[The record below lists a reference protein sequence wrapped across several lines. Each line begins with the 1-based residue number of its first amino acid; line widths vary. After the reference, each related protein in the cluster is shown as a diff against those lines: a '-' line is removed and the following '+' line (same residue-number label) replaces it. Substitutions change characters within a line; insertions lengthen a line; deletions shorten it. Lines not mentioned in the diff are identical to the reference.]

1 MTITG
6 IKKSFIIYGF
16 HNYNIILTIRAD
28 KMEEYIN
35 LFEKIIA
42 KTSPKVEYM
51 DIRMG
56 LGDNTSILM
65 KDGNVDEI
73 NTGMSL
79 GARIRVL
86 NNGAWGFA
94 YTTDLSKLN
103 DITQTALKLSTS
115 LKGDVKL
122 SETEVIKDKVEVDV
136 KIPFKDITIEEKKDI
151 MKDAA
156 DAASIEKVNST
167 TVSYADSEVNE
178 LFMNS
183 EGSQIQVKTSRVR
196 MALNASAT
204 DGEII
209 QFGHGSLGGVK
220 GFEVI
225 ANADIEEFGRSIA
238 EKSVRLLDAKP
249 APSGQFPVIADSE
262 LTGVLIHEALGHAVE
277 GDLILQN
284 DSILKGKL
292 GQQIASD
299 IVNIFDDASLRQG
312 FGYYPYDV
320 EGVKTKPNQ
329 LVKDGKLVSLLN
341 SRSTASKLGMNSSGN
356 ARSLISDQPIV
367 RMSNTYLEPG
377 DMEVEELFEDIDNGI
392 YLKGSRGGQVD
403 TGKGIFQFNAA
414 EGYMIENGEITTP
427 LRDVSLSGNILET
440 LKNIDAIGN
449 DFKLSVGFCG
459 KDGQTAPVGD
469 GGPHTRI
476 LNALVGG
483 MG

>member
-1 MTITG
+1 MRDI
-6 IKKSFIIYGF
+6 
-16 HNYNIILTIRAD
+16 
-28 KMEEYIN
+28 MEEYID

-42 KTSPKVEYM
+42 KTIPQVDYIDVRAGMSN
-51 DIRMG
+51 
-56 LGDNTSILM
+56 NTSILM
-65 KDGNVDEI
+65 KDGDVDEI
-73 NTGMSL
+73 NTGISL

-86 NNGAWGFA
+86 KNGAWGFA

-103 DITQTALKLSTS
+103 EITDTAIQLSNS
-115 LKGDVKL
+115 LTGDVEL
-122 SETEVIKDKVEVDV
+122 SESEVIKDKVKVDV
-136 KIPFKDITIEEKKDI
+136 KIPFKDISIEEKKEI
-151 MKDAA
+151 MKDAN

-167 TVSYADSEVNE
+167 TVSYSDGEINE
-178 LFMNS
+178 IFMNS
-183 EGSQIQVKTSRVR
+183 EGSEIQTFTSKIR

-209 QFGHGSLGGVK
+209 QFGHGSIGGVK
-220 GFEVI
+220 GFELI
-225 ANADIEEFGRSIA
+225 RETDIEGFGREIG
-238 EKSVRLLDAKP
+238 EKAVRLLEAEA
-249 APSGQFPVIADSE
+249 APSGKYPVIADPQ

-284 DSILKGKL
+284 DSILKDKMGEM
-292 GQQIASD
+292 IASD
-299 IVNIFDDASLRQG
+299 IVNIFDDASLKDG

-341 SRSTASKLGMNSSGN
+341 SRETASKFGMKSSGN
-356 ARSLISDQPIV
+356 ARSIISDQPIV
-367 RMSNTYLEPG
+367 RMSNTYLQPG
-377 DMEVEELFEDIDNGI
+377 DSSFEELFEDVDDGI

-414 EGYMIENGEITTP
+414 EGYLIKNGEITTP

-449 DFKLSVGFCG
+449 DFELSVGFCG

>member
-1 MTITG
+1 
-6 IKKSFIIYGF
+6 
-16 HNYNIILTIRAD
+16 
-28 KMEEYIN
+28 MEEYID
-35 LFEKIIA
+35 LFENIIA
-42 KTSPKVEYM
+42 KTRQKVDYM
-51 DIRMG
+51 DIRFGM
-56 LGDNTSILM
+56 GDNTSILM

-94 YTTDLSKLN
+94 YTTDLSKI
-103 DITQTALKLSTS
+103 DEITETALKLSKS

-122 SETEVIKDKVEVDV
+122 SENEIIKDNIEVDV
-136 KIPFKDITIEEKKDI
+136 KIPFKDISIEEKKDI
-151 MKDAA
+151 MMEANDAA
-156 DAASIEKVNST
+156 TIDKVNST
-167 TVSYADSEVNE
+167 TVSYSDSEVNE

-183 EGSQIQVKTSRVR
+183 EGSEIQVKTDRVR

-225 ANADIEEFGRSIA
+225 SEVDIEEFGRNIG
-238 EKSVRLLDAKP
+238 EKAVRLLDAKP
-249 APSGQFPVIADSE
+249 APSGQFPVIADPE
-262 LTGVLIHEALGHAVE
+262 LTGVLIHEALGHATE

-284 DSILKGKL
+284 DSILKGKI
-292 GQQIASD
+292 GEKIASD
-299 IVNIFDDASLRQG
+299 IVNIFDDASRKDG

-329 LVKDGKLVSLLN
+329 LVKNGELISLLN
-341 SRSTASKLGMNSSGN
+341 SRETASKLGMESSGN
-356 ARSLISDQPIV
+356 ARSIIADQPIV
-367 RMSNTYLEPG
+367 RMSNTYLQPG
-377 DMEVEELFEDIDNGI
+377 DNTFEELIEDLPNGM

-414 EGYMIENGEITTP
+414 EGYLIENGEITTP

>member
-1 MTITG
+1 
-6 IKKSFIIYGF
+6 
-16 HNYNIILTIRAD
+16 
-28 KMEEYIN
+28 MEEYID
-35 LFEKIIA
+35 LFKKVIEK
-42 KTSPKVEYM
+42 TTPKVDYI
-51 DIRMG
+51 DIRSG
-56 LGDNTSILM
+56 IGENTSIIM
-65 KDGNVDEI
+65 KDGDVDEI

-94 YTTDLSKLN
+94 YTTDLSKIN
-103 DITQTALKLSTS
+103 DITKTAIKLSSS

-122 SETEVIKDKVEVDV
+122 SESDVIKDKTAVEVR
-136 KIPFKDITIEEKKDI
+136 IPFKDISIEEKKEI
-151 MKDAA
+151 LKEAS
-156 DAASIEKVNST
+156 DAASIDKVNST
-167 TVSYADSEVNE
+167 TAMYGDTEVNE
-178 LFMNS
+178 LFINS
-183 EGSQIQVKTSRVR
+183 EGSEIQVKTSRVR

-204 DGEII
+204 NGEII

-225 ANADIEEFGRSIA
+225 ADADIEEFGRKIG
-238 EKSVRLLDAKP
+238 EKAVRLLDANP
-249 APSGQFPVIADSE
+249 APSGKFPVIADSE

-284 DSILKGKL
+284 DSILKDKIGEM
-292 GQQIASD
+292 IASD
-299 IVNIFDDASLRQG
+299 IVNIYDDASLKEG

-329 LVKDGKLVSLLN
+329 LVKDGKLISLLN
-341 SRSTASKLGMNSSGN
+341 SRETASQLGMKSSGN
-356 ARSLISDQPIV
+356 ARSIIADKPIV
-367 RMSNTYLEPG
+367 RMSNTYLQPG
-377 DMEVEELFEDIDNGI
+377 DNTFEELIEDIPNGI

-414 EGYMIENGEITTP
+414 EGYLIENGELKTP

-440 LKNIDAIGN
+440 LKNIDAIGD

>member
-1 MTITG
+1 MLF
-6 IKKSFIIYGF
+6 KIY
-16 HNYNIILTIRAD
+16 IRILNLRD

-35 LFEKIIA
+35 LFEKIIE
-42 KTSPKVEYM
+42 KTIPQVDYIDVRAGIS
-51 DIRMG
+51 
-56 LGDNTSILM
+56 DNTSILM
-65 KDGNVDEI
+65 KDGKVDEI

-86 NNGAWGFA
+86 KNGAWGFA

-103 DITQTALKLSTS
+103 EITDTAIQLSNS
-115 LKGDVKL
+115 LTGDVEL
-122 SETEVIKDKVEVDV
+122 SESEIIKDKVEVDV
-136 KIPFKDITIEEKKDI
+136 KIPFKDVSIEEKKEI
-151 MKDAA
+151 IKEAS
-156 DAASIEKVNST
+156 DAASIDKVNST
-167 TVSYADSEVNE
+167 TAGYSDGEINE

-183 EGSQIQVKTSRVR
+183 EGSEIQTKTSKVR

-209 QFGHGSLGGVK
+209 QFGHDSLGGVK

-225 ANADIEEFGRSIA
+225 ADVDIEEFGRKIG
-238 EKSVRLLDAKP
+238 EKAVRLLDAEP
-249 APSGQFPVIADSE
+249 APSGQFTTIADPL

-284 DSILKGKL
+284 DSILKGRL
-292 GQQIASD
+292 GEKIASD
-299 IVNIFDDASLRQG
+299 IVNIFDDASKRDG

-329 LVKDGKLVSLLN
+329 LVKDGQLISLLN
-341 SRSTASKLGMNSSGN
+341 SRETASKLGMKSSGN
-356 ARSLISDQPIV
+356 ARSIIADKPIV
-367 RMSNTYLEPG
+367 RMSNTFLQPG
-377 DMEVEELFEDIDNGI
+377 DNSFDELIEDIPDGI

-403 TGKGIFQFNAA
+403 TAKGIFQFNAA
-414 EGYMIENGEITTP
+414 EGYLIKNGEISTP
-427 LRDVSLSGNILET
+427 VRDVSLSGNILET

-449 DFKLSVGFCG
+449 DFKLNMGFCG
-459 KDGQTAPVGD
+459 KGGQTAPVGD

>member
-1 MTITG
+1 M
-6 IKKSFIIYGF
+6 S
-16 HNYNIILTIRAD
+16 N
-28 KMEEYIN
+28 
-35 LFEKIIA
+35 
-42 KTSPKVEYM
+42 
-51 DIRMG
+51 
-56 LGDNTSILM
+56 NTSILM
-65 KDGNVDEI
+65 KDGDVDEI
-73 NTGMSL
+73 NTGISL

-86 NNGAWGFA
+86 KNGAWGFA

-103 DITQTALKLSTS
+103 EITDTAIQLSNS
-115 LKGDVKL
+115 LTGDVEL
-122 SETEVIKDKVEVDV
+122 SESEVIKDKVKVDV
-136 KIPFKDITIEEKKDI
+136 KIPFKDISIEEKKEI
-151 MKDAA
+151 MKDAN

-167 TVSYADSEVNE
+167 TVSYSDGEINE
-178 LFMNS
+178 IFMNS
-183 EGSQIQVKTSRVR
+183 EGSEIQTVTSKIR

-209 QFGHGSLGGVK
+209 QFGHGSIGGVK
-220 GFEVI
+220 GFELI
-225 ANADIEEFGRSIA
+225 RETDIEGFGREIG
-238 EKSVRLLDAKP
+238 EKAVRLLEAEA
-249 APSGQFPVIADSE
+249 APSGKYPVIADPQ

-284 DSILKGKL
+284 DSILKDKMGEM
-292 GQQIASD
+292 IASD
-299 IVNIFDDASLRQG
+299 IVNIFDDASLKDG

-341 SRSTASKLGMNSSGN
+341 SRETASKFGMKSSGN
-356 ARSLISDQPIV
+356 ARSIISDQPIV
-367 RMSNTYLEPG
+367 RMSNTYLQPG
-377 DMEVEELFEDIDNGI
+377 DSSFEELFEDVDDGI

-414 EGYMIENGEITTP
+414 EGYLIKNGEITTP

-449 DFKLSVGFCG
+449 DFELSVGFCG

>member
-1 MTITG
+1 
-6 IKKSFIIYGF
+6 
-16 HNYNIILTIRAD
+16 
-28 KMEEYIN
+28 MEEYID
-35 LFEKIIA
+35 LFEKVIA
-42 KTSPKVEYM
+42 KTSSQIDYI
-51 DIRMG
+51 DIRAG
-56 LGDNTSILM
+56 IGDNTSILM

-79 GARIRVL
+79 AARVRVL

-94 YTTDLSKLN
+94 YTTDLSKIN
-103 DITQTALKLSTS
+103 EITDTAIRFSNS
-115 LKGDVKL
+115 LKGDVEL
-122 SETEVIKDKVEVDV
+122 SETDIIKDKISVDV
-136 KIPFKDITIEEKKDI
+136 KIPFSDISIEEKKDI
-151 MKDAA
+151 MKQANDAA
-156 DAASIEKVNST
+156 IIDKVNST
-167 TVSYADSEVNE
+167 TVSYGDSEVNE
-178 LFMNS
+178 LFMSS
-183 EGSQIQVKTSRVR
+183 EGSEIQVKTSRVR

-204 DGEII
+204 NGEII

-220 GFEVI
+220 GFEAI
-225 ANADIEEFGRSIA
+225 SDKDLEEFGRTIGQKA
-238 EKSVRLLDAKP
+238 VRLLDAKP
-249 APSGQFPVIADSE
+249 APSGNFPVIADPE
-262 LTGVLIHEALGHAVE
+262 LTGVLVHEALGHAVE

-284 DSILKGKL
+284 DSILKDKMGC
-292 GQQIASD
+292 QIASD
-299 IVNIFDDASLRQG
+299 IVNIFDDASLKEG

-320 EGVKTKPNQ
+320 EGVKTSPNQ

-341 SRSTASKLGMNSSGN
+341 SRETSSKLNMKSSGN
-356 ARSLISDQPIV
+356 ARSLIADQPIV
-367 RMSNTYLEPG
+367 RMSNTYLQPR
-377 DMEVEELFEDIDNGI
+377 DNSFEELLEDIQDGI

-414 EGYMIENGEITTP
+414 EGYLIKDGEITTP

-440 LKNIDAIGN
+440 LKNIDAVGN

>member
-1 MTITG
+1 
-6 IKKSFIIYGF
+6 
-16 HNYNIILTIRAD
+16 
-28 KMEEYIN
+28 MEEYID
-35 LFEKIIA
+35 LIEKVIA
-42 KTSPKVEYM
+42 QTSPKVDYI
-51 DIRMG
+51 DVRFGI
-56 LGDNTSILM
+56 GDNTSILM
-65 KDGNVDEI
+65 KDGDVNEI

-103 DITQTALKLSTS
+103 EITQTAIKLSNS

-122 SETEVIKDKVEVDV
+122 SESEVITDKVAVDV
-136 KIPFKDITIEEKKDI
+136 KIPFKDISIEEKKEI
-151 MKDAA
+151 MKE
-156 DAASIEKVNST
+156 ASDSATIDKVNST
-167 TVSYADSEVNE
+167 TASYVDSEVKE
-178 LFMNS
+178 LFLNS
-183 EGSQIQVKTSRVR
+183 EGSNIQVKTSRVR

-209 QFGHGSLGGVK
+209 QFSHGSLGGVK

-225 ANADIEEFGRSIA
+225 SERDIEEFGRNIG
-238 EKSVRLLDAKP
+238 EKAVRLLDAEP
-249 APSGQFPVIADSE
+249 AKSGQFTVIADPE
-262 LTGVLIHEALGHAVE
+262 LTGVLIHEALGHATE

-284 DSILKGKL
+284 DSILKDKIGEK
-292 GQQIASD
+292 IASD
-299 IVNIFDDASLRQG
+299 IVNIFDDASRKDG

-329 LVKDGKLVSLLN
+329 LVKNGELVSLLN
-341 SRSTASKLGMNSSGN
+341 SRETASKLGMKSSGN
-356 ARSLISDQPIV
+356 ARSIIADQPIV
-367 RMSNTYLEPG
+367 RMSNTYLQPG
-377 DMEVEELFEDIDNGI
+377 NNAFEELIEDIPDGM

-414 EGYMIENGEITTP
+414 EGYKIENGEITTP

-476 LNALVGG
+476 KNALVGG

>member
-1 MTITG
+1 
-6 IKKSFIIYGF
+6 
-16 HNYNIILTIRAD
+16 
-28 KMEEYIN
+28 MEEYID

-42 KTSPKVEYM
+42 KTIPQVDYM
-51 DIRMG
+51 DVRAGMSN
-56 LGDNTSILM
+56 NTSILM
-65 KDGNVDEI
+65 KDGDVDEI
-73 NTGMSL
+73 NTGISL

-86 NNGAWGFA
+86 KNGAWGFA

-103 DITQTALKLSTS
+103 EITDTAIQLSNS
-115 LKGDVKL
+115 LTGDVEL
-122 SETEVIKDKVEVDV
+122 SESEVIKDKVKVDV
-136 KIPFKDITIEEKKDI
+136 KIPFNDISIEEKKEI
-151 MKDAA
+151 MKDAN

-167 TVSYADSEVNE
+167 TVSYSDGEINE
-178 LFMNS
+178 IFMNS
-183 EGSQIQVKTSRVR
+183 EGSEIQTFTSKIR

-209 QFGHGSLGGVK
+209 QFGHGSIGGVK
-220 GFEVI
+220 GFELI
-225 ANADIEEFGRSIA
+225 RETDIEGFGREIG
-238 EKSVRLLDAKP
+238 EKAVRLLEAEA
-249 APSGQFPVIADSE
+249 APSGKYPVIADPQ

-277 GDLILQN
+277 ADLILQN
-284 DSILKGKL
+284 DSILKDKMGEM
-292 GQQIASD
+292 IASD
-299 IVNIFDDASLRQG
+299 IVNIFDDASLKDG

-341 SRSTASKLGMNSSGN
+341 SRETASKFGMKSSGN
-356 ARSLISDQPIV
+356 ARSIISDQPIV
-367 RMSNTYLEPG
+367 RMSNTYLQPG
-377 DMEVEELFEDIDNGI
+377 DSSFEELFEDVDDGI

-414 EGYMIENGEITTP
+414 EGYLIKNGEITTP

-449 DFKLSVGFCG
+449 DFELSVGFCG

>member
-1 MTITG
+1 MLSKIN
-6 IKKSFIIYGF
+6 IRIIF
-16 HNYNIILTIRAD
+16 LSD
-28 KMEEYIN
+28 KMDEYID
-35 LFEKIIA
+35 LFEKVIA
-42 KTSPKVEYM
+42 QTSPKVDYIDVRFGIGE
-51 DIRMG
+51 
-56 LGDNTSILM
+56 NTSILM
-65 KDGNVDEI
+65 KDSNVDEI
-73 NTGMSL
+73 NTGKSL

-86 NNGAWGFA
+86 KNGAWGFA
-94 YTTDLSKLN
+94 YTTDLSKI
-103 DITQTALKLSTS
+103 DEITETAIKLSDS
-115 LKGDVKL
+115 LKGDVTL
-122 SETEVIKDKVEVDV
+122 SESEVITDKVAVDV
-136 KIPFKDITIEEKKDI
+136 KIPFKDISIEEKQNI
-151 MKDAA
+151 MKE
-156 DAASIEKVNST
+156 ASDSATIDKVNST
-167 TVSYADSEVNE
+167 TASYADSEVNE
-178 LFMNS
+178 LFINS
-183 EGSQIQVKTSRVR
+183 EGSNIQVKTSRVR

-225 ANADIEEFGRSIA
+225 ADKDIEEFGRNIG
-238 EKSVRLLDAKP
+238 EKAVRLLDAKP
-249 APSGQFPVIADSE
+249 APSGQFPVIADPE
-262 LTGVLIHEALGHAVE
+262 LTGVLIHEALGHATE

-284 DSILKGKL
+284 DSILKNKIGEK
-292 GQQIASD
+292 IASD
-299 IVNIFDDASLRQG
+299 IVNIFDDASRKDG

-320 EGVKTKPNQ
+320 EGVRTKPNQ
-329 LVKDGKLVSLLN
+329 LVKNGELISLLN
-341 SRSTASKLGMNSSGN
+341 SRETASKLGMESSGN

-367 RMSNTYLEPG
+367 RMSNTYLQPG
-377 DMEVEELFEDIDNGI
+377 DNTFEELLEDIPNGM

-414 EGYMIENGEITTP
+414 EGYLIENGEITTS

>member
-1 MTITG
+1 
-6 IKKSFIIYGF
+6 
-16 HNYNIILTIRAD
+16 
-28 KMEEYIN
+28 MEEYIN
-35 LFEKIIA
+35 LFEKIIE
-42 KTSPKVEYM
+42 KTIPKVDYIDVRAGM
-51 DIRMG
+51 S
-56 LGDNTSILM
+56 DNTSILM

-86 NNGAWGFA
+86 KNGAWGFA

-103 DITQTALKLSTS
+103 EITDTAIQLSNS
-115 LKGDVKL
+115 LTGDVEL
-122 SETEVIKDKVEVDV
+122 SESEIIKDKVEVDV
-136 KIPFKDITIEEKKDI
+136 KIPFKDVSIEEKKEI
-151 MKDAA
+151 IKEAS
-156 DAASIEKVNST
+156 DAASIDKVNST
-167 TVSYADSEVNE
+167 TASYSDGEINE

-183 EGSQIQVKTSRVR
+183 EGSEILTKTSKAR

-220 GFEVI
+220 GFEII
-225 ANADIEEFGRSIA
+225 ADADIEAFGRGIG
-238 EKSVRLLDAKP
+238 EKAVRLLDAKP
-249 APSGQFPVIADSE
+249 APSGQFTTIADSE

-284 DSILKGKL
+284 DSILKDKL
-292 GQQIASD
+292 GEKIASD
-299 IVNIFDDASLRQG
+299 IVNIFDDASKRDG

-329 LVKDGKLVSLLN
+329 LVKDGELISLLN
-341 SRSTASKLGMNSSGN
+341 SRETASKLGMKSSGN
-356 ARSLISDQPIV
+356 ARSIIADKPIV
-367 RMSNTYLEPG
+367 RMSNTYLQPG
-377 DMEVEELFEDIDNGI
+377 DNSFDEMIEDIPDGI

-403 TGKGIFQFNAA
+403 TAKGIFQFNAA
-414 EGYMIENGEITTP
+414 EGYLIKNGEISTP
-427 LRDVSLSGNILET
+427 VRDVSLSGNILET

>member
-1 MTITG
+1 
-6 IKKSFIIYGF
+6 
-16 HNYNIILTIRAD
+16 
-28 KMEEYIN
+28 MEEYIS
-35 LFEKIIA
+35 LFEKVIE
-42 KTSPKVEYM
+42 KTTPQVEYV
-51 DIRMG
+51 DIRCG
-56 LGDNTSILM
+56 ISENTSILM

-94 YTTDLSKLN
+94 YTTDLSKIN
-103 DITQTALKLSTS
+103 EITETAIKLSNS

-122 SETEVIKDKVEVDV
+122 SESEVIKDNIAVDV
-136 KIPFKDITIEEKKDI
+136 KIPFKDIPIDEKKEI
-151 MKDAA
+151 IKDAS
-156 DAASIEKVNST
+156 DAATIDKVNST
-167 TVSYADSEVNE
+167 TAGYNDSEIKE

-183 EGSQIQVKTSRVR
+183 EGSEIQVKTSRIR

-220 GFEVI
+220 GFEAI
-225 ANADIEEFGRSIA
+225 AERDMEEFGRNIG
-238 EKSVRLLDAKP
+238 EKAVRLLDAKP
-249 APSGQFPVIADSE
+249 APSGQFPVIADPE

-284 DSILKGKL
+284 DSILKGKV
-292 GQQIASD
+292 GEQIASD
-299 IVNIFDDASLRQG
+299 IVNIFDDASLKEG

-320 EGVKTKPNQ
+320 EGIKTKPNQ
-329 LVKDGKLVSLLN
+329 LVKDGKLISLLN
-341 SRSTASKLGMNSSGN
+341 SRETASQLGMKSSGN
-356 ARSLISDQPIV
+356 ARSIISDKPIV
-367 RMSNTYLEPG
+367 RMSNTYLQPG
-377 DMEVEELFEDIDNGI
+377 DNTFEELLEDIPNGI

-414 EGYMIENGEITTP
+414 EGYLIENGQLTTP

>member
-1 MTITG
+1 
-6 IKKSFIIYGF
+6 
-16 HNYNIILTIRAD
+16 
-28 KMEEYIN
+28 
-35 LFEKIIA
+35 
-42 KTSPKVEYM
+42 
-51 DIRMG
+51 
-56 LGDNTSILM
+56 M

-94 YTTDLSKLN
+94 YTTDLSKIN
-103 DITQTALKLSTS
+103 EITETALKLSSS
-115 LKGDVKL
+115 LKGDVSL
-122 SETEVIKDKVEVDV
+122 SDSPVTKDKVEIDV
-136 KIPFKDITIEEKKDI
+136 KIPFKDIPIEEKKDI
-151 MKDAA
+151 MKEASDAA
-156 DAASIEKVNST
+156 TIEKVNST
-167 TVSYADSEVNE
+167 TASYVDSEVNE

-183 EGSQIQVKTSRVR
+183 DGSEIQVKTSRVR

-204 DGEII
+204 NGELI

-220 GFEVI
+220 GFEI
-225 ANADIEEFGRSIA
+225 IQDADIEQFGRNIG
-238 EKSVRLLDAKP
+238 EKAVRLLDAKP
-249 APSGQFPVIADSE
+249 APSGQFPVIADPE
-262 LTGVLIHEALGHAVE
+262 LTGVLIHEALGHATE

-284 DSILKGKL
+284 DSILKDKL
-292 GQQIASD
+292 GDQIASD
-299 IVNIFDDASLRQG
+299 IVNIFDDATLRDG

-329 LVKDGKLVSLLN
+329 LVKDGKLISLLN
-341 SRSTASKLGMNSSGN
+341 SRSTSSKLGMSSSGN
-356 ARSLISDQPIV
+356 ARSIIADQPIV
-367 RMSNTYLEPG
+367 RMSNTFLQPG
-377 DMEVEELFEDIDNGI
+377 DNEVEELFEDIEYGM

-414 EGYMIENGEITTP
+414 EGYLIENGEKTTP

-440 LKNIDAIGN
+440 LKSIDAIGN

>member
-1 MTITG
+1 
-6 IKKSFIIYGF
+6 
-16 HNYNIILTIRAD
+16 
-28 KMEEYIN
+28 MEEYID
-35 LFEKIIA
+35 LFENIIA
-42 KTSPKVEYM
+42 KTRQKVDYM
-51 DIRMG
+51 DIRFGM
-56 LGDNTSILM
+56 GDNTSILM

-94 YTTDLSKLN
+94 YTTDLSKI
-103 DITQTALKLSTS
+103 DEITETALKLSKS

-122 SETEVIKDKVEVDV
+122 SESEIIKDKIEVDV
-136 KIPFKDITIEEKKDI
+136 KIPFKDVSIEEKKDI
-151 MKDAA
+151 MKEANDAA
-156 DAASIEKVNST
+156 TIYKVNST
-167 TVSYADSEVNE
+167 TISYSDSEVNE

-183 EGSQIQVKTSRVR
+183 EGSEIQVKTDRVR

-225 ANADIEEFGRSIA
+225 SEVDIEEFGRNIG
-238 EKSVRLLDAKP
+238 EKAVRLLDAKP
-249 APSGQFPVIADSE
+249 APSGQFPVIADPE
-262 LTGVLIHEALGHAVE
+262 LTGVLIHEALGHATE

-284 DSILKGKL
+284 DSILKGKI
-292 GQQIASD
+292 GEKIASD
-299 IVNIFDDASLRQG
+299 IVNIFDDASRKDG

-329 LVKDGKLVSLLN
+329 LVKNGELISLLN
-341 SRSTASKLGMNSSGN
+341 SRETASKLGMESSGN
-356 ARSLISDQPIV
+356 ARSIIADQPIV
-367 RMSNTYLEPG
+367 RMSNTYLQPG
-377 DMEVEELFEDIDNGI
+377 DNTFEELIEDLPNGM

-414 EGYMIENGEITTP
+414 EGYLIENGEITTP

>member
-1 MTITG
+1 
-6 IKKSFIIYGF
+6 
-16 HNYNIILTIRAD
+16 
-28 KMEEYIN
+28 MEEYID
-35 LFEKIIA
+35 LFEKIISQ
-42 KTSPKVEYM
+42 TIPKVDYI
-51 DIRMG
+51 DIRAGKSENTG
-56 LGDNTSILM
+56 LLM
-65 KDGNVDEI
+65 KDGDVDEI

-79 GARIRVL
+79 GTRIRVL
-86 NNGAWGFA
+86 KNGAWGFA

-103 DITQTALKLSTS
+103 EITNTAIQLSDS
-115 LKGDVKL
+115 LTGDVKL
-122 SETEVIKDKVEVDV
+122 SESEVIKDKVADDV
-136 KIPFKDITIEEKKDI
+136 KIPFKDISIDEKKEI
-151 MKDAA
+151 MKDAS
-156 DAASIEKVNST
+156 DAASIDKVNST
-167 TVSYADSEVNE
+167 TVSYADSEIDE
-178 LFMNS
+178 IFMNS

-204 DGEII
+204 NGEII

-225 ANADIEEFGRSIA
+225 ADEDIEDFGRKIG
-238 EKSVRLLDAKP
+238 EKAVRLLDAQA
-249 APSGQFPVIADSE
+249 APSGKFPVISDPE

-284 DSILKGKL
+284 DSILKDKL
-292 GQQIASD
+292 GEKIASD
-299 IVNIFDDASLRQG
+299 IVNIFDDASRKDG

-329 LVKDGKLVSLLN
+329 LVKDGKLISLLN
-341 SRSTASKLGMNSSGN
+341 SRETASKLKMASSGN
-356 ARSLISDQPIV
+356 ARSIISDQPIV
-367 RMSNTYLEPG
+367 RMSNTYLQPG
-377 DMEVEELFEDIDNGI
+377 DNTFDELIEDIDNGI

-414 EGYMIENGEITTP
+414 EGYLIENGEIKTP

-459 KDGQTAPVGD
+459 KGGQTAPVGD

-476 LNALVGG
+476 QNALVGG

>member
-1 MTITG
+1 
-6 IKKSFIIYGF
+6 
-16 HNYNIILTIRAD
+16 
-28 KMEEYIN
+28 MEEYID

-42 KTSPKVEYM
+42 KTIPQVDYIDVRAGMSN
-51 DIRMG
+51 
-56 LGDNTSILM
+56 NTSILM
-65 KDGNVDEI
+65 KDGDVDEI
-73 NTGMSL
+73 NTGISL

-86 NNGAWGFA
+86 KNGAWGFA

-103 DITQTALKLSTS
+103 EITDTAIQLSNS
-115 LKGDVKL
+115 LTGDVEL
-122 SETEVIKDKVEVDV
+122 SESEVIKDKVKVDV
-136 KIPFKDITIEEKKDI
+136 KIPFKDISIEEKKEI
-151 MKDAA
+151 MKDAN

-167 TVSYADSEVNE
+167 TVSYSDGEINE
-178 LFMNS
+178 IFMNS
-183 EGSQIQVKTSRVR
+183 EGSEIQTFTSKIR

-209 QFGHGSLGGVK
+209 QFGHGSIGGVK
-220 GFEVI
+220 GFELI
-225 ANADIEEFGRSIA
+225 RKTDIEGFGREIG
-238 EKSVRLLDAKP
+238 EKAVRLLEAEA
-249 APSGQFPVIADSE
+249 APSGKYPVIADPQ

-284 DSILKGKL
+284 DSILKDKMGEM
-292 GQQIASD
+292 IASD
-299 IVNIFDDASLRQG
+299 IVNIFDDASLKDG

-341 SRSTASKLGMNSSGN
+341 SRETASKFGMKSSGN
-356 ARSLISDQPIV
+356 ARSIISDQPIV
-367 RMSNTYLEPG
+367 RMSNTYLQPG
-377 DMEVEELFEDIDNGI
+377 DSSFEELFEDVDDGI

-414 EGYMIENGEITTP
+414 EGYLIKNGEITTP

-449 DFKLSVGFCG
+449 DFELSVGFCG

>member
-1 MTITG
+1 MLF
-6 IKKSFIIYGF
+6 KIY
-16 HNYNIILTIRAD
+16 IRILNLRD

-35 LFEKIIA
+35 LFEKIIE
-42 KTSPKVEYM
+42 KTIPQVDYIDVRAGMS
-51 DIRMG
+51 
-56 LGDNTSILM
+56 DNTSILM
-65 KDGNVDEI
+65 KDGKVDEI

-86 NNGAWGFA
+86 KNGAWGFA

-103 DITQTALKLSTS
+103 EITDTAIQLSNS
-115 LKGDVKL
+115 LTGDVEL
-122 SETEVIKDKVEVDV
+122 SESEIIKDKVEVDV
-136 KIPFKDITIEEKKDI
+136 KIPFKDVSIEEKKEI
-151 MKDAA
+151 IKEAS
-156 DAASIEKVNST
+156 DAASIDKVNST
-167 TVSYADSEVNE
+167 TAGYSDGEINE

-183 EGSQIQVKTSRVR
+183 EGSEIQTKTSKVR

-209 QFGHGSLGGVK
+209 QFGHDSLGGVK

-225 ANADIEEFGRSIA
+225 ADVDIEEFGRKIG
-238 EKSVRLLDAKP
+238 EKAVRLLDAEP
-249 APSGQFPVIADSE
+249 APSGQFTTIADPL

-284 DSILKGKL
+284 DSILKGRL
-292 GQQIASD
+292 GEKIASD
-299 IVNIFDDASLRQG
+299 IVNIFDDASKRDG

-329 LVKDGKLVSLLN
+329 LVKDGQLISLLN
-341 SRSTASKLGMNSSGN
+341 SRETASKLGMKSSGN
-356 ARSLISDQPIV
+356 ARSIIADKPIV
-367 RMSNTYLEPG
+367 RMSNT
-377 DMEVEELFEDIDNGI
+377 
-392 YLKGSRGGQVD
+392 
-403 TGKGIFQFNAA
+403 
-414 EGYMIENGEITTP
+414 GEISAP
-427 LRDVSLSGNILET
+427 VRDVSLSGNILET

-459 KDGQTAPVGD
+459 KGGQTAPVGD

>member
-1 MTITG
+1 
-6 IKKSFIIYGF
+6 
-16 HNYNIILTIRAD
+16 
-28 KMEEYIN
+28 MEEYIN
-35 LFEKIIA
+35 LFENVIA
-42 KTSPKVEYM
+42 KTSPKVDYV
-51 DIRMG
+51 DIRCGM
-56 LGDNTSILM
+56 GDNTSILM

-79 GARIRVL
+79 GTRIRVL

-94 YTTDLSKLN
+94 YTTDISKI
-103 DITQTALKLSTS
+103 DEITETALKLSNS
-115 LKGDVKL
+115 LKGDVTL
-122 SETEVIKDKVEVDV
+122 SESDIIKDKVEVDV
-136 KIPFKDITIEEKKDI
+136 KIPFKDISIEEKSEI
-151 MKDAA
+151 MKEANDAA
-156 DAASIEKVNST
+156 TIDKVNST

-183 EGSQIQVKTSRVR
+183 EGSEIQVKTSRLR

-204 DGEII
+204 NGEII

-220 GFEVI
+220 GYEI
-225 ANADIEEFGRSIA
+225 IKDADIEEFGRKIG
-238 EKSVRLLDAKP
+238 EKAVRLLDAKP
-249 APSGQFPVIADSE
+249 APSGQFPVVADSE
-262 LTGVLIHEALGHAVE
+262 LTGVLIHEALGHATE

-284 DSILKGKL
+284 DSILKDKL
-292 GQQIASD
+292 REQIASD
-299 IVNIFDDASLRQG
+299 IVNIFDDASRKDG
-312 FGYYPYDV
+312 FGYFPYDV
-320 EGVKTKPNQ
+320 EGIKTKPNQ
-329 LVKDGKLVSLLN
+329 LVKDGKLISLLN
-341 SRSTASKLGMNSSGN
+341 SRETSSKLGMSSSGN
-356 ARSLISDQPIV
+356 ARSLIADQPIV
-367 RMSNTYLEPG
+367 RMSNTYLQPG
-377 DMEVEELFEDIDNGI
+377 DMEVDELFEDIEHGM

-414 EGYMIENGEITTP
+414 EGYLIENGEITTP

-459 KDGQTAPVGD
+459 KDGQTVPVGD

>member
-1 MTITG
+1 
-6 IKKSFIIYGF
+6 
-16 HNYNIILTIRAD
+16 
-28 KMEEYIN
+28 MEEYID

-42 KTSPKVEYM
+42 KTIPQVDYM
-51 DIRMG
+51 DVRAGMSN
-56 LGDNTSILM
+56 NTSILM
-65 KDGNVDEI
+65 KDGDVDEI
-73 NTGMSL
+73 NTGISL

-86 NNGAWGFA
+86 KNGAWGFA

-103 DITQTALKLSTS
+103 EITDTAIQLSNS
-115 LKGDVKL
+115 LTGDVEL
-122 SETEVIKDKVEVDV
+122 SESEVIKDKVKVDV
-136 KIPFKDITIEEKKDI
+136 KIPFKDISIEEKKEI
-151 MKDAA
+151 MKDAN

-167 TVSYADSEVNE
+167 TVSYSDGEINE
-178 LFMNS
+178 IFMNS
-183 EGSQIQVKTSRVR
+183 EGSEIQTVTSKIR

-209 QFGHGSLGGVK
+209 QFGHGSIGGVK
-220 GFEVI
+220 GFELI
-225 ANADIEEFGRSIA
+225 RETDIEGFGREIG
-238 EKSVRLLDAKP
+238 EKAVRLLEAEA
-249 APSGQFPVIADSE
+249 APSGKYPVIADSQ

-284 DSILKGKL
+284 DSILKDKMGEM
-292 GQQIASD
+292 IASD
-299 IVNIFDDASLRQG
+299 IVNIFDDASLKDG

-341 SRSTASKLGMNSSGN
+341 SRETASKFGMKSSGN
-356 ARSLISDQPIV
+356 ARSIISDQPIV
-367 RMSNTYLEPG
+367 RMSNTYLQPG
-377 DMEVEELFEDIDNGI
+377 DSSFEELFEDVDDGI

-414 EGYMIENGEITTP
+414 EGYLIKNGEITTP
-427 LRDVSLSGNILET
+427 LRHVSLSGNILET

-449 DFKLSVGFCG
+449 DFELSVGFCG

>member
-1 MTITG
+1 
-6 IKKSFIIYGF
+6 
-16 HNYNIILTIRAD
+16 
-28 KMEEYIN
+28 MEEYID
-35 LFEKIIA
+35 LFENIIA
-42 KTSPKVEYM
+42 KTRQKVDYI
-51 DIRMG
+51 DIRFGMG
-56 LGDNTSILM
+56 ENTSILM

-79 GARIRVL
+79 ATRVRVL

-94 YTTDLSKLN
+94 YTSDLSKI
-103 DITQTALKLSTS
+103 DEITETALKLSDS

-122 SETEVIKDKVEVDV
+122 SESEIIKDKVEVDV
-136 KIPFKDITIEEKKDI
+136 KIPFKDVSIEEKKDI
-151 MKDAA
+151 MRDANDAA
-156 DAASIEKVNST
+156 TIEKVNST

-183 EGSQIQVKTSRVR
+183 EGSEIQVKTDRVR

-220 GFEVI
+220 GFEAISEV
-225 ANADIEEFGRSIA
+225 DIEEFGRNIG
-238 EKSVRLLDAKP
+238 EKAVRLLDAKP
-249 APSGQFPVIADSE
+249 APSGQFPVIADPE
-262 LTGVLIHEALGHAVE
+262 LTGVLIHEALGHATE

-284 DSILKGKL
+284 DSILKDKIGEK
-292 GQQIASD
+292 IASD
-299 IVNIFDDASLRQG
+299 IVNIFDDASRKDG

-329 LVKDGKLVSLLN
+329 LVKNGELISLLN
-341 SRSTASKLGMNSSGN
+341 SRETASKLGMKSSGN
-356 ARSLISDQPIV
+356 ARSIIADQPIV
-367 RMSNTYLEPG
+367 RMSNTYLQPG
-377 DMEVEELFEDIDNGI
+377 DNTFEELLEDIPNGM

-414 EGYMIENGEITTP
+414 EGYLIEDGEITTP

>member
-1 MTITG
+1 MLF
-6 IKKSFIIYGF
+6 KIY
-16 HNYNIILTIRAD
+16 IRILNLRD

-35 LFEKIIA
+35 LFEKIIE
-42 KTSPKVEYM
+42 KTIPQVDYIDVRAGMS
-51 DIRMG
+51 
-56 LGDNTSILM
+56 DNTSILM
-65 KDGNVDEI
+65 KDGKVDEI

-86 NNGAWGFA
+86 KNGAWGFA

-103 DITQTALKLSTS
+103 EITDTAIQLSNS
-115 LKGDVKL
+115 LTGDVEL
-122 SETEVIKDKVEVDV
+122 SESEIIKDKVEVDV
-136 KIPFKDITIEEKKDI
+136 KIPFKDVSIEEKKEI
-151 MKDAA
+151 IKEAS
-156 DAASIEKVNST
+156 DAASIDKVNST
-167 TVSYADSEVNE
+167 TAGYSDGEINE

-183 EGSQIQVKTSRVR
+183 EGSEIQTKTSKVR

-209 QFGHGSLGGVK
+209 QFGHDSLGGVK

-225 ANADIEEFGRSIA
+225 ADVDIEEFGRKIG
-238 EKSVRLLDAKP
+238 EKAVRLLDAEP
-249 APSGQFPVIADSE
+249 APSGQFTTIADPL

-284 DSILKGKL
+284 DSILKGRL
-292 GQQIASD
+292 GEKIASD
-299 IVNIFDDASLRQG
+299 IVNIFDDASKRDG

-329 LVKDGKLVSLLN
+329 LVKDGQLISLLN
-341 SRSTASKLGMNSSGN
+341 SRETASKLGMKSSGN
-356 ARSLISDQPIV
+356 ARSIISDQPIV
-367 RMSNTYLEPG
+367 RMSNTYLQPG
-377 DMEVEELFEDIDNGI
+377 DNSFEELFEGVDDGI

-403 TGKGIFQFNAA
+403 TAKGIFQFNAA
-414 EGYMIENGEITTP
+414 EGYLIKNGEISAP
-427 LRDVSLSGNILET
+427 VRDVSLSGNILET

-449 DFKLSVGFCG
+449 DFKLNMGFCG
-459 KDGQTAPVGD
+459 KGGQTAPVGD

>member
-1 MTITG
+1 
-6 IKKSFIIYGF
+6 
-16 HNYNIILTIRAD
+16 
-28 KMEEYIN
+28 MEEYID
-35 LFEKIIA
+35 LFENVIA
-42 KTSPKVEYM
+42 KTSKKVDYI
-51 DIRMG
+51 DIRSG
-56 LGDNTSILM
+56 IGETTSILM
-65 KDGNVDEI
+65 KDSNVDEI

-94 YTTDLSKLN
+94 YTTDLSKIN
-103 DITQTALKLSTS
+103 EITETAIKLSKS

-122 SETEVIKDKVEVDV
+122 SETEVVKDKTAVDV
-136 KIPFKDITIEEKKDI
+136 KIPFKDVSIDEKKEI
-151 MKDAA
+151 MKEASDAA
-156 DAASIEKVNST
+156 TIEKVNST
-167 TVSYADSEVNE
+167 TIGYVDSEVDE

-183 EGSQIQVKTSRVR
+183 EGSQIEVKTSRVR

-209 QFGHGSLGGVK
+209 QFGHGSMGGVK

-225 ANADIEEFGRSIA
+225 ADRDIEEFGRNIG
-238 EKSVRLLDAKP
+238 EKAVRLLDAKP
-249 APSGQFPVIADSE
+249 APSGKFPVIADPE

-284 DSILKGKL
+284 DSILKGKV
-292 GQQIASD
+292 GEMIASD
-299 IVNIFDDASLRQG
+299 IVNIFDDASLREG

-320 EGVKTKPNQ
+320 EGIKTKPNQ
-329 LVKDGKLVSLLN
+329 LVKNGKLISLLN
-341 SRSTASKLGMNSSGN
+341 SRETASQLGMKSSGN
-356 ARSLISDQPIV
+356 ARSIISDKPIV
-367 RMSNTYLEPG
+367 RMSNTYLQPG
-377 DMEVEELFEDIDNGI
+377 DNTFEELIEDIEDGI

-414 EGYMIENGEITTP
+414 EGYLIENGELKTP

-476 LNALVGG
+476 MNALVGG

>member
-1 MTITG
+1 
-6 IKKSFIIYGF
+6 
-16 HNYNIILTIRAD
+16 
-28 KMEEYIN
+28 MEEYIS
-35 LFEKIIA
+35 LFENIIA
-42 KTSPKVEYM
+42 KTSPKVDYM
-51 DIRMG
+51 DIRFGM
-56 LGDNTSILM
+56 GDNTSILM

-79 GARIRVL
+79 GTRIRVL
-86 NNGAWGFA
+86 KNGAWGFA
-94 YTTDLSKLN
+94 YTTDLSKIN
-103 DITQTALKLSTS
+103 EITETALKLSDS
-115 LKGDVKL
+115 LKGDVEL
-122 SETEVIKDKVEVDV
+122 TESEIIKDKVEVDV
-136 KIPFKDITIEEKKDI
+136 KTPFKDVSIEEKKDI
-151 MKDAA
+151 MKSANDAA
-156 DAASIEKVNST
+156 TIDKVNST
-167 TVSYADSEVNE
+167 TISYADSEVNE

-183 EGSQIQVKTSRVR
+183 EGSEIQVKTSRVR

-220 GFEVI
+220 GFEI
-225 ANADIEEFGRSIA
+225 IQDADIEEFGRNIG
-238 EKSVRLLDAKP
+238 EKAVRLLEAKP
-249 APSGQFPVIADSE
+249 APSGQFTVIADPE
-262 LTGVLIHEALGHAVE
+262 LTGVLIHEALGHATE

-284 DSILKGKL
+284 DSILKDKIGEK
-292 GQQIASD
+292 IASD
-299 IVNIFDDASLRQG
+299 IVNIFDDASRKDG

-320 EGVKTKPNQ
+320 EGVRTKPNQ
-329 LVKDGKLVSLLN
+329 LVKNGELISLLN
-341 SRSTASKLGMNSSGN
+341 SRETSSKLGMKSSGN
-356 ARSLISDQPIV
+356 ARSLIADQPIV
-367 RMSNTYLEPG
+367 RMSNTYLQPG
-377 DMEVEELFEDIDNGI
+377 DNTFEELLEDIPNGM

-414 EGYMIENGEITTP
+414 EGYMIDNGEITTP

-459 KDGQTAPVGD
+459 KGGQTAPVGD